1 MPNGEQPVTLND
13 EPSDAN
19 ENEIDYITTRDS
31 LDDVNVVAKSRS
43 ERKSNDFIKRIEAT
57 EYVRIEIENLDR
69 PDSTTYP
76 EIAGFVQRTEK
87 RCKCNGRKLFQ
98 SKRCETCSNHGDDI
112 IVPEISQNDDRIEN
126 LSPRGGQYYLRPDPS
141 PNISEDFRY

>member
-43 ERKSNDFIKRIEAT
+43 ERKSNDVIKRIEAT

-76 EIAGFVQRTEK
+76 EIAGFVKGQKKGANVTEE
-87 RCKCNGRKLFQ
+87 NS
-98 SKRCETCSNHGDDI
+98 SKASDAKHAPIMGMILSCPKYPKMT
-112 IVPEISQNDDRIEN
+112 IE
-126 LSPRGGQYYLRPDPS
+126 LK
-141 PNISEDFRY
+141 I